1 MPVTMKL
8 RQDDLQRLGAMLSHI
23 KGGLEKAIAR
33 ASRRVAKQGV
43 TFISSEIRGKANIKK
58 SDLDRKVL
66 TTKQRGKTGQQIT
79 LQATGRFPLKY
90 FGAAQTKKGVTYKIE
105 SGKGK
110 KKLAAGAFG
119 PNIPRLGGQVFRRVG
134 NNRLPIM
141 PLFGVSPWGT
151 FMVNKM
157 LEPTRPYLARKFA
170 ARVMTEARN
179 LIEKEAKK
187 KGKK

>member
-1 MPVTMKL
+1 MAVTMKL
-8 RQDDLQRLGAMLSHI
+8 KQDDLQRLGAMLSHI

-43 TFISSEIRGKANIKK
+43 TFISKEIRAKVNIKK

-66 TTKQRGKTGQQIT
+66 TTKQHGKTGQHIT

-90 FGAAQTKKGVTYKIE
+90 FGAVQAKKGVTYKIE
-105 SGKGK
+105 SGRGRKR
-110 KKLAAGAFG
+110 LAVGAFG

-134 NNRLPIM
+134 KNRLPII

-151 FMVNKM
+151 FMANKM
-157 LEPTRPYLARKFA
+157 LEPTRPYLSRKFA
-170 ARVMTEARN
+170 ARVMTEAQN
-179 LIEKEAKK
+179 LIAQAANK